1 MNRLST
7 KARAQILT
15 MLCEG
20 VSMRS
25 ASRIADVSIN
35 TVVKLLEE
43 AGITCAEI
51 HDQLVRNVAARRVEC
66 DEIWA
71 FCYAKQRNVRKAKS
85 PPTHAGDIWTWTAID
100 PETKLVISWLAADRS
115 AQSAMMLMFDLQQRL
130 ANRVQLTTDGHRAY
144 LEAVEEAFGAD
155 VDYAQLVKIYGEAPE
170 PKGRYSPPA
179 ILAAERKR
187 IEGNPD
193 TDHISTSMVER
204 QNLNMRM
211 SMRRFTR
218 LTNGFS
224 KRLEK
229 HIHALALYHVF
240 HNFVRIHT
248 SLRTSPAMAAGIADE
263 LWSMQDVV
271 RRIDKRFPPPSGP
284 RGPYKKRNA
293 TAISVP

>member
-1 MNRLST
+1 
-7 KARAQILT
+7 
-15 MLCEG
+15 
-20 VSMRS
+20 
-25 ASRIADVSIN
+25 
-35 TVVKLLEE
+35 
-43 AGITCAEI
+43 
-51 HDQLVRNVAARRVEC
+51 
-66 DEIWA
+66 
-71 FCYAKQRNVRKAKS
+71 
-85 PPTHAGDIWTWTAID
+85 
-100 PETKLVISWLAADRS
+100 
-115 AQSAMMLMFDLQQRL
+115 MMLMFDLQQRL

-284 RGPYKKRNA
+284 GEPYKKRNA

>member
-1 MNRLST
+1 MNRLPT

-20 VSMRS
+20 VSMRA

-35 TVVKLLEE
+35 TVVKLLVE
-43 AGITCAEI
+43 AGTTCMEI

-71 FCYAKQRNVRKAKS
+71 FCYAKQRNVRTAKK
-85 PPTHAGDIWTWTAID
+85 PPAHAGDIWTWTAID

-115 AQSAMMLMFDLQQRL
+115 AQSAMKLMFDLQLRL

-187 IEGNPD
+187 IEGRPD
-193 TDHISTSMVER
+193 PNFISTSMVER

-248 SLRTSPAMAAGIADE
+248 TLRTSPAMAAGIVDS

-271 RRIDKRFPPPSGP
+271 HAIDQRFPAPTGP
-284 RGPYKKRNA
+284 RGPYRKQEKSA
-293 TAISVP
+293 KGV

>member
-1 MNRLST
+1 MNRLPI

-71 FCYAKQRNVRKAKS
+71 FCYAKQRNVLRAKS

-115 AQSAMMLMFDLQQRL
+115 AQSAMMLMFDMQQRL

-144 LEAVEEAFGAD
+144 LDAVEEAFGAD

-193 TDHISTSMVER
+193 PQHISTSMVER
-204 QNLNMRM
+204 QNLNVRM

-271 RRIDKRFPPPSGP
+271 RRIDQRFPPPSGP
-284 RGPYKKRNA
+284 LGPYKKRNA

>member
-1 MNRLST
+1 
-7 KARAQILT
+7 
-15 MLCEG
+15 
-20 VSMRS
+20 MRS
-25 ASRIADVSIN
+25 TSRIADVSIN
-35 TVVKLLEE
+35 TVVKLLVE
-43 AGITCAEI
+43 AGTTCMEI
-51 HDQLVRNVAARRVEC
+51 HDELVRNVKAKRVEC

-71 FCYAKQRNVRKAKS
+71 FCYAKQRNVRAAKD
-85 PPTHAGDIWTWTAID
+85 PPPEAGDIWTWTAID

-115 AQSAMMLMFDLQQRL
+115 AQSGMKLMFDLQSRL

-170 PKGRYSPPA
+170 PKGRYSPAA

-193 TDHISTSMVER
+193 PDYISTSMVER

-229 HIHALALYHVF
+229 HIHALALYHVY

-248 SLRTSPAMAAGIADE
+248 TLRTSPAMAAGIADA
-263 LWSMQDVV
+263 LWSMKDLVD
-271 RRIDKRFPPPSGP
+271 RIDKRFPAPTGP
-284 RGPYKKRNA
+284 RGPYRKNPLKIRHDKANE
-293 TAISVP
+293 PNL

>member
-1 MNRLST
+1 MNQLPAKT
-7 KARAQILT
+7 RAQILT

-35 TVVKLLEE
+35 TVVKLLVQ
-43 AGITCAEI
+43 AGVTCMEI
-51 HDQLVRNVAARRVEC
+51 HDELVRNVPARRVEC

-71 FCYAKQRNVRKAKS
+71 FCYAKQRNVKTAKS
-85 PPTHAGDIWTWTAID
+85 PPAHAGDVWTWTAID

-115 AQSAMMLMFDLQQRL
+115 AQSAMMLMFDLQRRL
-130 ANRVQLTTDGHRAY
+130 ANRVQLTTDGHKAY
-144 LEAVEEAFGAD
+144 LKAVEEAFGAD
-155 VDYAQLVKIYGEAPE
+155 IDYAQLVKIYGEAPE

-187 IEGNPD
+187 IEGRPD
-193 TDHISTSMVER
+193 PDFISTSMVER

-224 KRLEK
+224 KRLVK

-248 SLRTSPAMAAGIADE
+248 TLRTSPAMAAGIAE
-263 LWSMQDVV
+263 SLWSMHDVV
-271 RRIDKRFPPPSGP
+271 RRIDQRFPGAHGP
-284 RGPYKKRNA
+284 RGPYRKRGDSEAGN
-293 TAISVP
+293 

>member
-1 MNRLST
+1 MNRLPI

-71 FCYAKQRNVRKAKS
+71 FCYAKQRNVLRAKS

-115 AQSAMMLMFDLQQRL
+115 AQSAMMLMFDMQQRL

-144 LEAVEEAFGAD
+144 LDAVEEAFGAD

-193 TDHISTSMVER
+193 PQHISTSMVER
-204 QNLNMRM
+204 QNLNVRM

-271 RRIDKRFPPPSGP
+271 RRIDQRFPPPSGP
-284 RGPYKKRNA
+284 RGPYKKRNV